1 MTPALAAAACRT
13 PDALR
18 ERSPSPASRDGCVSA
33 GCQSTINS
41 PPQQLDEQKAAA
53 PGAEAPADD
62 GEHNIQRI
70 ACGDAETQSDA
81 AADPVAHGVADQQK
95 KSGPGLSR
103 ATKWDRASAG
113 KTAGKSVDKVCIVAS
128 IMVQRP
134 PYARWRITYCQ
145 ILICFAHTAAAWRRY
160 S

>member
-1 MTPALAAAACRT
+1 MSKSSGA
-13 PDALR
+13 
-18 ERSPSPASRDGCVSA
+18 
-33 GCQSTINS
+33 
-41 PPQQLDEQKAAA
+41 
-53 PGAEAPADD
+53 GAEAPADD

-103 ATKWDRASAG
+103 ATKWDRANAG
-113 KTAGKSVDKVCIVAS
+113 KAAGKSVDKVCIVAS

-134 PYARWRITYCQ
+134 PYAVAYYLLSDIDLLCAYCRGV
-145 ILICFAHTAAAWRRY
+145 AAV
-160 S
+160 